1 MTPTTDP
8 ARTQVL
14 WHRLRSAVSPD
25 EPRLAAVLAV
35 VAAGGLAS
43 WPIALI
49 IHGAVLGAVAVI
61 VLLSRPSS
69 LAGRAV
75 GFRWPYHTGPDTEP
89 LADKITKLSRF
100 ADAVIAKAPR
110 SG

>member
-35 VAAGGLAS
+35 VAAGDLVS

-61 VLLSRPSS
+61 VLLSRPPS
-69 LAGRAV
+69 
-75 GFRWPYHTGPDTEP
+75 
-89 LADKITKLSRF
+89 
-100 ADAVIAKAPR
+100 
-110 SG
+110 